1 MKAILI
7 LSCLS
12 VFSSAALSEDCQVSV
27 RAHCKPFGGGRTF
40 ALFVQGQVSEDRC
53 GNPNDAEG
61 QEATHTAIKSWV
73 EDYISMNEFCAVD
86 EENAVA
92 LTFSYFD
99 SYDDALSNKQQNYNY
114 CYQDNYKYRC
124 QMMNNFIEF

>member
-7 LSCLS
+7 LSFLS
-12 VFSSAALSEDCQVSV
+12 VFSSVVHSEDCHVSV
-27 RAHCKPFGGGRTF
+27 RAHCKQPGGGRTF

-61 QEATHTAIKSWV
+61 QEATHIAIKSWF
-73 EDYISMNEFCAVD
+73 EDYIGQNEFCAVD
-86 EENAVA
+86 EDNAIA
-92 LTFSYFD
+92 LNFLYFD